1 MSDAKPFAE
10 VDRGDEDECE
20 NPTITIGGFVEF
32 SMCDEDSHTEA
43 VERFERYARQIN
55 AAVARER
62 REAAAEALEEAGDFA
77 LSAHYGP
84 PIRMIGSLDDGTE
97 NRRLL
102 RDWLRTRAA
111 ALRKGDG

>member
-10 VDRGDEDECE
+10 AMSDGDEWYVVIDGIKLGSSCA
-20 NPTITIGGFVEF
+20 NAI
-32 SMCDEDSHTEA
+32 CHRA
-43 VERFERYARQIN
+43 ARIN

-62 REAAAEALEEAGDFA
+62 REAAAEALDEAGDFA

-102 RDWLRTRAA
+102 RDWLRIRAA